1 MSCGLAMN
9 INHCRNKEQNSRRDL
24 HCAKKNQFVQNNEIG
39 LLAFMDKNQATK
51 KFMDPIKLNE
61 KENKLQ
67 AKKHEPDSTGYSF

>member
-1 MSCGLAMN
+1 MP
-9 INHCRNKEQNSRRDL
+9 
-24 HCAKKNQFVQNNEIG
+24 KKNQFVQNNEIG